1 MFPSRKK
8 RIGMDSL
15 EMILFLS
22 CLNFGTGS
30 GRWEMCPY
38 LSLWTSGRTAEMD
51 TIKVPATGKEAVVKQ
66 QQAQNE
72 SFLQGSSIIL
82 GRAENLRNDK
92 CACQPW
98 RMMDVGQNCS
108 DKKNKEA
115 L

>member
-1 MFPSRKK
+1 
-8 RIGMDSL
+8 MDSL

-72 SFLQGSSIIL
+72 LLTGLFHNSRESREPQ
-82 GRAENLRNDK
+82 K
-92 CACQPW
+92 
-98 RMMDVGQNCS
+98 
-108 DKKNKEA
+108 
-115 L
+115 